1 MVRIITRLDEVKK
14 EYTELEELA
23 LGDFKVGTIIG
34 KLRAIIAARDVEIK
48 ANEAR
53 SIKIKQIKIPANHI
67 TFLAAYASNRY
78 GHTVAVGE
86 EIPLPMA
93 LEKTVDH
100 AFFIAGFDGSIK
112 KDDLLGVLILLPV
125 EVMR

>member
-34 KLRAIIAARDVEIK
+34 KLRAIIAARDIEIK

-93 LEKTVDH
+93 LEKTVDR
-100 AFFIAGFDGSIK
+100 AFFLAGFDGSIK

>member
-34 KLRAIIAARDVEIK
+34 KLRAIIAAEDVEVK
-48 ANEAR
+48 ANEAK
-53 SIKIKQIKIPANHI
+53 SIKIKQIKIPANNI

-78 GHTVAVGE
+78 GHVVAVGE
-86 EIPLPMA
+86 EIPLPMG

-100 AFFIAGFDGSIK
+100 AFFLAGLECHIK

-125 EVMR
+125 KVMR

>member
-14 EYTELEELA
+14 EDAELEEHL

-34 KLRAIIAARDVEIK
+34 KLRAIIAAEDVEIK
-48 ANEAR
+48 ASESKPIR
-53 SIKIKQIKIPANHI
+53 IKQIKIPANHI
-67 TFLAAYASNRY
+67 TFLSAYAANRY
-78 GHTVAVGE
+78 GHAIAVGGE
-86 EIPLPMA
+86 VHLPIS

-100 AFFIAGFDGSIK
+100 ASFIASLDGSIK

-125 EVMR
+125 EMLK